1 MSSSLFARVG
11 GLVLLALLLTI
22 APVRATEPSEP
33 TPAGPFASMV
43 LRLGRVPF
51 AGPGEVVRKIGW
63 MQDYLKK
70 AVGVAEVKL
79 VFSRDRNYESLM
91 TKVGAGEVDIAWL
104 STVAYLRGRDRY
116 RLQPLVRPIRG
127 NATSYRGIIIVRK
140 DSGVKTLADL
150 RGKRIGWVDPESS
163 SGYIFPRAL
172 LLQAGLDPA
181 RDLREE
187 RFLQKHDAV
196 VWNVFLGK
204 VDAGACFDDARKL
217 LGNPLMIERLD
228 VIGRTEPIPNEPIVC
243 RSDLPAPLIARLR
256 EAFLALDAANPEH
269 RAYLTIDADDFQ
281 GFVAATDEDYESAR
295 RLLATVDAAAKSAA
309 RPAALSPSP
318 PDPSTMPVRR
328 TSSAQEEGPAP
339 GTASP
344 SGATPISAAP

>member
-1 MSSSLFARVG
+1 MSQRGVQARPIPVGSAEVCMSSSLFARVG
-11 GLVLLALLLTI
+11 GLILLALLLTI
-22 APVRATEPSEP
+22 APGRATEPSEP
-33 TPAGPFASMV
+33 APAGPYADMV

-63 MQDYLKK
+63 MQEYLKK
-70 AVGVAEVKL
+70 AVGVAEVRL

-91 TKVGAGEVDIAWL
+91 TKVGSGEIDIAWL
-104 STVAYLRGRDRY
+104 STVAYLRGRERY

-150 RGKRIGWVDPESS
+150 RGKRIAWVDPESS

-243 RSDLPAPLIARLR
+243 RNDLPAP
-256 EAFLALDAANPEH
+256 
-269 RAYLTIDADDFQ
+269 
-281 GFVAATDEDYESAR
+281 
-295 RLLATVDAAAKSAA
+295 
-309 RPAALSPSP
+309 
-318 PDPSTMPVRR
+318 
-328 TSSAQEEGPAP
+328 
-339 GTASP
+339 
-344 SGATPISAAP
+344 